1 MVDVVELPPIEYNP
15 WLPEIHADPYP
26 MYRRLREEDPVHSS
40 LPGVYIV
47 SRHQDVSWLLRD
59 PKFSH
64 DNRKSALY
72 PMFIESLAPE
82 ERSFVEERM
91 GQNMLFTDPPDHTRL
106 RGLVSK
112 AFGTRVIEALRPRVE
127 QIVTELLDELIG
139 AGPVDLVERF
149 AYPVPVTVICE
160 LMGVPQ
166 EDRHLFHRWS
176 ADLVLTLDPLITPA
190 VLRRASASSIAFDA
204 YFTELLAERRKH
216 PRENDLL
223 TGLLAAEQEGDRLT
237 YRELLSTAILL
248 LVAGH
253 ETTVNL
259 ISNGMLALIR
269 HPDQMQRLREDPSLL
284 RTAVEELL
292 RYDSPV
298 QIDGR
303 TVLEDMEIGGVPIAA
318 GQQVVGLLGA
328 ANRDPA
334 QFDRPDELDIGR
346 EDNRHLAFGAGIHFC
361 LGSPLARAEGQVA
374 IRELV
379 RRTARIELASE
390 ADLRWRETITLRG
403 LSSLL
408 VTLSA

>member
-190 VLRRASASSIAFDA
+190 VSEP
-204 YFTELLAERRKH
+204 ELPE
-216 PRENDLL
+216 
-223 TGLLAAEQEGDRLT
+223 
-237 YRELLSTAILL
+237 
-248 LVAGH
+248 
-253 ETTVNL
+253 
-259 ISNGMLALIR
+259 
-269 HPDQMQRLREDPSLL
+269 
-284 RTAVEELL
+284 
-292 RYDSPV
+292 
-298 QIDGR
+298 
-303 TVLEDMEIGGVPIAA
+303 VP
-318 GQQVVGLLGA
+318 
-328 ANRDPA
+328 
-334 QFDRPDELDIGR
+334 
-346 EDNRHLAFGAGIHFC
+346 
-361 LGSPLARAEGQVA
+361 
-374 IRELV
+374 
-379 RRTARIELASE
+379 
-390 ADLRWRETITLRG
+390 
-403 LSSLL
+403 
-408 VTLSA
+408 LSALP